1 MIKCKVA
8 MDINTCGKVICCV
21 ECEDKE
27 SCGCV
32 CGYIE
37 ELDPKECEEAILEE
51 NELVAFGEKAAA
63 VIQSIAD
70 IAKQKKALEE
80 QDKEMRKQLEKAMD
94 QFEIKSFENDLI
106 KITYVAP
113 TVKTSVDSAKLKK
126 KYPEIFNECSKNS
139 EVKGS
144 VRITVK

>member
-8 MDINTCGKVICCV
+8 MDIDTCGKTICCV

-37 ELDPKECEEAILEE
+37 ELDPKECEEAILEG

-70 IAKQKKALEE
+70 IAKQKKELEE
-80 QDKEMRKQLEKAMD
+80 LDKEMRRQLEKAMD
-94 QFEIKSFENDLI
+94 AFEIKSFENDLI
-106 KITYVAP
+106 KITYVEP
-113 TVKTSVDSAKLKK
+113 TVRTSVDSAKLKK